1 MSGQAG
7 RLRGFASLVG
17 YLCADASSAVLI
29 YTINMSS
36 TTTSVSS
43 ADNNRRLQINS
54 SSIARWQKSSGTTLA
69 SKVYLSH
76 QFNSSGIWP
85 RPPTIPPKHFN
96 TMLLLCCWNIWN
108 HRHDVVFRHQQPS
121 LRRLL
126 AACKEAA
133 RLWGC
138 RLRQRDRH
146 LVDVWCQMFV
156 MH

>member
-1 MSGQAG
+1 MSAAGSTTMSGQAG

-43 ADNNRRLQINS
+43 ADNNRRLQITS

-76 QFNSSGIWP
+76 QFNSSGICP
-85 RPPTIPPKHFN
+85 GHQRYLQNTSTPCYCCAAGTSGTID
-96 TMLLLCCWNIWN
+96 TMLSSAINNLLC
-108 HRHDVVFRHQQPS
+108 VAS
-121 LRRLL
+121 
-126 AACKEAA
+126 
-133 RLWGC
+133 
-138 RLRQRDRH
+138 
-146 LVDVWCQMFV
+146 
-156 MH
+156 